1 MDQLKDT
8 IYREIMELPE
18 NKSLVEYASKF
29 IKLSK
34 EGTRYI
40 GRCPFC
46 NRENRLTVF
55 EDSNT
60 FCCYFCYK
68 RDTINDFRNLLLEL
82 FEFRIENARSLGI
95 NFTIKIEKDQL
106 LARKRIIRHLLGQG

>member
-1 MDQLKDT
+1 MDQT
-8 IYREIMELPE
+8 REIIYKEIMEFPE
-18 NKSLVEYASKF
+18 NKNLVEYVSKF

-55 EDSNT
+55 EDSWG
-60 FCCYFCYK
+60 
-68 RDTINDFRNLLLEL
+68 L
-82 FEFRIENARSLGI
+82 
-95 NFTIKIEKDQL
+95 QL
-106 LARKRIIRHLLGQG
+106 LGMYATIRTPWKGVER

>member
-18 NKSLVEYASKF
+18 NKSLVEYVSKF

-46 NRENRLTVF
+46 NKENRLTVF

-82 FEFRIENARSLGI
+82 FEFNSSDLKYDWEERVVRKRSRERI
-95 NFTIKIEKDQL
+95 IEKL
-106 LARKRIIRHLLGQG
+106 SKNKE